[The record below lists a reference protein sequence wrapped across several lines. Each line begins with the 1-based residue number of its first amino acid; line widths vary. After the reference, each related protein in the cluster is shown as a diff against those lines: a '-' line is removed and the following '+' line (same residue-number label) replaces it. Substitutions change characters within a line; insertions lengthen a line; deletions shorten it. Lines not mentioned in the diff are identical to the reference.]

1 MNATPPPGDL
11 HAVIERLGA
20 LVALSIALAPALSQ
34 SAIDRHVGRSRGYTA
49 KLLAGE
55 YEDVGSLVLQ
65 RYARFFGVPAGWLAY
80 GEGPS
85 PLPAATDPPE
95 VVARAHAALL
105 RAIQGARRGHPAR
118 PSTRGAH
125 ELREVA

>member
-1 MNATPPPGDL
+1 MTPPL
-11 HAVIERLGA
+11 TEAVHRLSA
-20 LVALSIALAPALSQ
+20 LVALGLALDPALSQ
-34 SAIDRHVGRSRGYTA
+34 SAIDRRIGRSRGYTA

-55 YEDVGSLVLQ
+55 YADVGSLVFQ
-65 RYARFFGVPAGWLAY
+65 RYAQLFGVSAGWLAY

-95 VVARAHAALL
+95 AVAHAHAAIL
-105 RAIQGARRGHPAR
+105 RAIQGGRRGHPAR